1 MPRSA
6 RRWRPISAS
15 PRQSR
20 YSKLPSSTTKTVA
33 SPSAPVPRCPYGYEA
48 TQNVA
53 GHAFAPGAERLRTEA
68 APESRVNP
76 AYLREARRSAEAK
89 PVRLG
94 AEKQMTASDFDMLHM
109 LDKDSLRVAVPQ
121 AP

>member
-1 MPRSA
+1 MR
-6 RRWRPISAS
+6 
-15 PRQSR
+15 
-20 YSKLPSSTTKTVA
+20 
-33 SPSAPVPRCPYGYEA
+33 PRCRPGTA
-48 TQNVA
+48 LSDA
-53 GHAFAPGAERLRTEA
+53 GKRARPTPRGFRTEA

>member
-1 MPRSA
+1 MQTRHWHLVT
-6 RRWRPISAS
+6 RAS
-15 PRQSR
+15 
-20 YSKLPSSTTKTVA
+20 
-33 SPSAPVPRCPYGYEA
+33 
-48 TQNVA
+48 
-53 GHAFAPGAERLRTEA
+53 GHAWRRGGFTTEA